1 MMKRLAI
8 YMSILIIAFTV
19 AACGKKEEKKAETK
33 AQIPAQQGQEGA
45 YTGPGVPGP
54 GMTQGSATDPH
65 GTGSA
70 GKEAVVSVP
79 DFVKGKWRGVVLTI
93 EDKKNNKKKDYEVKL
108 NSEFTIPDS
117 NIVIKTGEFFPS
129 FTMDDKAYTSRS
141 NNPENPGINLTVM
154 ENGKEIFKGWVFSK
168 FPTMHPF
175 MHNRFGI
182 TLKEGVKAS

>member
-1 MMKRLAI
+1 MQRRRRNKRQ
-8 YMSILIIAFTV
+8 
-19 AACGKKEEKKAETK
+19 AAVRRYLHNRVMRGMY
-33 AQIPAQQGQEGA
+33 G
-45 YTGPGVPGP
+45 GPGLPGP
-54 GMTQGSATDPH
+54 GMTQDSATDPH

-93 EDKKNNKKKDYEVKL
+93 EDKKSNKKKDYEVKL

-117 NIVIKTGEFFPS
+117 NIVIKTGEFFPP

-182 TLKEGVKAS
+182 TLKEGVKTS